1 MSTQEDFQAFYQTHL
16 EPKLIAFEKQR
27 KNIVGKLTFI
37 LFIYGILMIFA
48 ILAMITLFMITNEN
62 CPSWLSTSTL
72 VLTIIGMIVLT
83 LEVIRFYGRIK
94 APYKRPFKEEIIRP
108 IVTFVDENLNYEPEK
123 KIPVK
128 EFQTSQLFK
137 REYGHKVD
145 RWTGDDYVE
154 GTLDN
159 TTMIFSEVHAQ
170 EEKTDKEGSYYDTV
184 FKGLFFIFNYDLK
197 FKGVTLVL
205 PNEQSFFSKFVE
217 KLFFWRKTEG
227 RELVKLGD
235 PEIDREFLV
244 YSDNPTMARHVL
256 STNFMHRLLAFRR
269 QLKKQIY
276 LSFVNGKLYLAIY
289 VKEDLFEAPVL
300 GTVLNYELLQEI
312 FEYLQLGKEIAEDLI
327 IYLGEANRSL

>member
-1 MSTQEDFQAFYQTHL
+1 MSTQEDFHAFYQTHL

-27 KNIVGKLTFI
+27 QSIVGKLTFI
-37 LFIYGILMIFA
+37 LFVYGILMIFA

-94 APYKRPFKEEIIRP
+94 APYK
-108 IVTFVDENLNYEPEK
+108 K

-256 STNFMHRLLAFRR
+256 STNF
-269 QLKKQIY
+269 
-276 LSFVNGKLYLAIY
+276 
-289 VKEDLFEAPVL
+289 
-300 GTVLNYELLQEI
+300 
-312 FEYLQLGKEIAEDLI
+312 
-327 IYLGEANRSL
+327 